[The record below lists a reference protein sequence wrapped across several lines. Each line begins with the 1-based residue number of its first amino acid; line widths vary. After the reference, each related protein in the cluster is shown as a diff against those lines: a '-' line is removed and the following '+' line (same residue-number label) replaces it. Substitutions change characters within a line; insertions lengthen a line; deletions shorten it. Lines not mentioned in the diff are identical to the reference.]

1 VRRASSLSIVRLRFF
16 FHLTRFFSRKKK
28 NRKYRP
34 NTSFDLFPSIT
45 AVNIV
50 HEVEAGE
57 GHPMVVVS
65 RTG

>member
-16 FHLTRFFSRKKK
+16 SISRVSFPVKQK
-28 NRKYRP
+28 RKYRP

-57 GHPMVVVS
+57 GHPMVAVS